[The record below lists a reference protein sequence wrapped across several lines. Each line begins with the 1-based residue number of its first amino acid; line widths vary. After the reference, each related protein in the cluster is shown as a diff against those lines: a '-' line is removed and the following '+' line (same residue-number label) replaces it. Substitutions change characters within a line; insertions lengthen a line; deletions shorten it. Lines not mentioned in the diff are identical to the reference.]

1 MKKRISLA
9 LCLVLG
15 SLVLGGAAQ
24 TAANRLRKKAIRR
37 IHRSMKSIS
46 MYEIEKLRCRCPRTN
61 KSTYNILKIVK
72 SITIFPF
79 PTEMY

>member
-1 MKKRISLA
+1 MKKEFHLHCV
-9 LCLVLG
+9 LCWAVL
-15 SLVLGGAAQ
+15 SWGAAQ

-37 IHRSMKSIS
+37 IHRSMKSIL